1 MRKFL
6 FVFFLIVFL
15 SWGLVFAQETV
26 QKRTTS
32 PPKDFQEA
40 KEMGKNALIAAKE
53 KLPTIMRQV
62 WEEQIVPFWKK
73 IGIWLQDN
81 ILSKMERN
89 YNKVNSEAN
98 YNKVNS
104 EAREKIKK
112 QEPLLKKE
120 AKEKIQTSKDS
131 FWTRLRTF
139 IESKFGWVFR

>member
-1 MRKFL
+1 L
-6 FVFFLIVFL
+6 FIFCLIVFL

-62 WEEQIVPFWKK
+62 WEEQVVPFWKK

-81 ILSKMERN
+81 ILSKMER
-89 YNKVNSEAN
+89 N

>member
-1 MRKFL
+1 
-6 FVFFLIVFL
+6 
-15 SWGLVFAQETV
+15 
-26 QKRTTS
+26 
-32 PPKDFQEA
+32 
-40 KEMGKNALIAAKE
+40 MGKNALIAAKE

-62 WEEQIVPFWKK
+62 WEEQVVPFWKK

-81 ILSKMERN
+81 ILSKMER
-89 YNKVNSEAN
+89 N